1 MIDEKEKNIY
11 KLKKETQ
18 ELEKFKFV
26 LEYTIDNLE
35 QEIKPKEKEIQE
47 LKKQIAAEDE
57 KLKNYN
63 NIQTNLNQVVGA
75 LENSSEN
82 MAKRLVKSEDKI
94 QRLNVQIENIK
105 NFIFSTVKDI
115 LSYRKLKENLSKY

>member
-1 MIDEKEKNIY
+1 M
-11 KLKKETQ
+11 
-18 ELEKFKFV
+18 
-26 LEYTIDNLE
+26 EYTIDNLE